1 MFVPQ
6 RQRLGRPP
14 GSSRRTRPR
23 RGAGQQRERNP
34 VATDQWINLDLLVG
48 NLQYVILTWQFDVVS
63 LFFEKHVRLSIGRW
77 RVISKHGDINQ
88 DIQWEIVNQCAE
100 TSGCPLQHKG
110 KKHQETNRCWGL
122 LGKLY
127 IYICKARWR
136 HAVIISHQSCIAVSS
151 QLGLLSARSR
161 WKHLPF
167 PAPHT
172 GLNHESCSCR
182 FQRIVLQQS
191 LLTFNMLQV
200 SDQRH

>member
-110 KKHQETNRCWGL
+110 KKHQETGSKTIWPTILFIKISCKCDLKELRIQPIKGCLAIPRESPPSDTATQSMIAKKSGSGSPNQDIPTIGILKPCHPFANFKDR
-122 LGKLY
+122 LG
-127 IYICKARWR
+127 AT
-136 HAVIISHQSCIAVSS
+136 A
-151 QLGLLSARSR
+151 
-161 WKHLPF
+161 
-167 PAPHT
+167 
-172 GLNHESCSCR
+172 
-182 FQRIVLQQS
+182 
-191 LLTFNMLQV
+191 
-200 SDQRH
+200 